1 MQSLLILF
9 SIAAPCAFSRRG
21 TEDVKALSPEVREN
35 SLGYYPREQISSDV
49 TEARKHSEP
58 PRPTGVDAQVMVER
72 SLVTVG
78 MSILP
83 ALVAQLVFLSP
94 SLGVIYAVLNN
105 NPKLLVPLF
114 NFTSMLV
121 CASAWAIYGLL
132 DQDYAIL
139 VANTAGVVLSV
150 IYIAV
155 HIVLNWKYNDSK
167 TIVNLVCETPLIS
180 FLSSFSERLLCIV
193 CT

>member
-83 ALVAQLVFLSP
+83 ALVAQ
-94 SLGVIYAVLNN
+94 
-105 NPKLLVPLF
+105 
-114 NFTSMLV
+114 
-121 CASAWAIYGLL
+121 AWAIYGLL

-139 VANTAGVVLSV
+139 VANTAGVVL
-150 IYIAV
+150 
-155 HIVLNWKYNDSK
+155 
-167 TIVNLVCETPLIS
+167 
-180 FLSSFSERLLCIV
+180 R
-193 CT
+193 